1 MWCKRELC
9 KQAIA
14 SVKGS
19 EASADDDTAAAA
31 NACRAIENLEL
42 AVGNLQALVLCNSS
56 RAAKGGLLDQPGRA
70 SAGGLVINIPSSL
83 SIKSRGYDMG

>member
-42 AVGNLQALVLCNSS
+42 TVDNLQALVLCNSS
-56 RAAKGGLLDQPGRA
+56 QAAKGGLTRPARESFRWWIGDQH
-70 SAGGLVINIPSSL
+70 SSVPQNQITRL
-83 SIKSRGYDMG
+83 